1 MNNPQQNKFNM
12 YQAVKVVL
20 ESHQP
25 IWASL
30 PGFSTSVDELDTNI
44 TTIASLAQAQ
54 SARSGAAAEKNAALE
69 SLLDAAHQV
78 AGATRAGAVVSKDA
92 ELAAKVDYSR
102 TDLGRGRAGEV
113 VARCRNVWSAAND
126 NVDVLGAFGVTA
138 GKLTTL
144 KKKID
149 EYETTHP
156 KPRQDRANTRAATR
170 TLPDLFAATDEILND
185 CLDGLIVQFKESDAD
200 FYNEYF
206 SARRIVNA
214 PGVRKASGTTPS
226 PTPSPVPA

>member
-12 YQAVKVVL
+12 YQAVQAVL
-20 ESHQP
+20 ASHESA
-25 IWASL
+25 WSSL
-30 PGFSTSVDELDTNI
+30 TGFSNAVDELDTNI
-44 TTIASLAQAQ
+44 STIASLAQAQ

-69 SLLDAAHQV
+69 SLLDAAQQI
-78 AGATRAGAVVSKDA
+78 AGATRAGAVVNKDA
-92 ELAAKVDYSR
+92 ELATKVAYSR

-126 NVDVLGAFGVTA
+126 NVGVLGAFGVTA

-149 EYETTHP
+149 DFEATHP

-170 TLPDLFAATDEILND
+170 TLPDLFAAT
-185 CLDGLIVQFKESDAD
+185 G
-200 FYNEYF
+200 
-206 SARRIVNA
+206 SA
-214 PGVRKASGTTPS
+214 TP
-226 PTPSPVPA
+226 AW